1 MQEGH
6 CLLIEADRDLPVN
19 AAKTP
24 LGDLAP
30 VADTEFDL
38 GRLRTVLGPSNGE
51 LDHFCLR
58 DPGPRMYCA
67 CLLEGGVALQ

>member
-51 LDHFCLR
+51 LDHFLPARSRPQDVLR
-58 DPGPRMYCA
+58 LPP
-67 CLLEGGVALQ
+67 